1 MKIRKEGFMMLP
13 YYRITSDCQ
22 AGLIE
27 ELEKLKIYDCHEH
40 LPPEKA
46 RLKSAPDA
54 FTIFSHYCQHDLY
67 TAGMDLKTR
76 DKVLWESAD
85 LDWKWREFKPYY
97 EKCRD
102 TAYFRAAHITLKHFY
117 GADGLTD
124 GNYREVS
131 ERIAAANTA
140 GLYRRVL
147 CDACGIICSLNCDG
161 PLDDTDGGLLRQS
174 VRAREITDRE
184 SLGRLLGTETAG
196 AAMNDV
202 DDALERFIADAANH
216 GAFGVKYMPVFFR
229 GASRAD
235 AATTLAQLCG
245 NDGAVLPRSNP
256 LNDYI
261 LTRQMRLAHEKGLV
275 NAVHTG
281 YWNDYRE
288 LSPANLLPVVMENRD
303 IRFDVYHVGY
313 PYVRE
318 AIMLGKVWPNVR
330 LNMAWTYLISQSFAA
345 DALNEMIEMLP
356 DNKILGFGG
365 DYYVVEKVF
374 GHLCM
379 ARETIA
385 AVLAGKIARHE
396 MTVERALRFAENM
409 LYENPKAFYRL

>member
-1 MKIRKEGFMMLP
+1 MLP
-13 YYRITSDCQ
+13 YYRVSSDCQ

-27 ELEKLKIYDCHEH
+27 ELEKLMIYDCHEH

-46 RLKSAPDA
+46 RLQSAPDA

-67 TAGMDLKTR
+67 TAGMALETR
-76 DKVLWESAD
+76 DKVLWERAD

-97 EKCRD
+97 QKCKD
-102 TAYFRAAHITLKHFY
+102 TAYFRAAHITLKRFY
-117 GADGLTD
+117 GADELTD
-124 GNYREVS
+124 ENYRAVS
-131 ERIAAANTA
+131 ERVAAANTE

-147 CDACGIICSLNCDG
+147 RDACGIVCSLNCDG

-174 VRAREITDRE
+174 VRAREVTSRKN
-184 SLGRLLGTETAG
+184 LTALLGAEPDGTAT
-196 AAMNDV
+196 MDDV
-202 DDALERFIADAANH
+202 DAALERFIAEAAAG
-216 GAFGVKYMPVFFR
+216 GAFGVKYMPVFFQNATR
-229 GASRAD
+229 CE
-235 AATTLAQLCG
+235 AAETLAQLCK
-245 NDGAVLPRSNP
+245 DGGKTLPRSNP
-256 LNDYI
+256 LNDYL
-261 LTRQMRLAHEKGLV
+261 LTRQMRLAHDRGLV

-288 LSPANLLPVVMENRD
+288 LSPANLLPVIMQNRD

-345 DALNEMIEMLP
+345 DALGEMLEMLP

-365 DYYVVEKVF
+365 DYYVIEKVF

-385 AVLAGKIARHE
+385 SVLADKIARRE
-396 MTVERALRFAENM
+396 LTAERALRIAEKM
-409 LYENPKAFYRL
+409 LCDNPKEFYRL